1 MNAVFSAKAP
11 AKLIISGE
19 HAVVYGAPAIAVA
32 INQYITTTVNWSNSS
47 TFNSSSSSNKYNSP
61 IINFN
66 LVELKY
72 AKAHPIKTLLSLAH
86 KLQHN
91 YNAFLNNSCSIKQVI
106 KKPFELMQYA
116 VINLL
121 AKLQL
126 QISKN
131 LDIKVDSNIPIG
143 AGLGSSAA
151 VIISC
156 LRSLAYL
163 FTINW
168 DPNKFLKIAKDIE
181 HLQHGYSSG
190 LDLYMSTFGGC
201 NYFNFANDI
210 VKPIAIDLPK
220 LGCKIVHTGIPAATT
235 GECVISAKE
244 YFINNHLDLVNKFT
258 LITETI
264 RLALINNDQ
273 LQLINAIRANHNLLC
288 SIKVV
293 PEKIQHFIKDIE
305 LIGGAGKICGAG
317 SISGD
322 SAGIL
327 LVIGD
332 EIKLTQI
339 AADYNYKIQN
349 IHMDLTGVT
358 VV

>member
-1 MNAVFSAKAP
+1 MNVAFSAKAP

-19 HAVVYGAPAIAVA
+19 HSVVYGAPALAVA
-32 INQYITTTVNWSNSS
+32 INQYITTTVNWS
-47 TFNSSSSSNKYNSP
+47 SNRYNNRHNSP

-86 KLQHN
+86 KLQNN
-91 YNAFLNNSCSIKQVI
+91 YSAFVNNSCNIKQVI
-106 KKPFELMQYA
+106 KKPFELLQYA

-126 QISKN
+126 QLYKN

-163 FTINW
+163 FKINW
-168 DPNKFLKIAKDIE
+168 EPNKFLKIAKDIE
-181 HLQHGYSSG
+181 HLQHGHSSG

-201 NYFNFANDI
+201 NYFNCVNN
-210 VKPIAIDLPK
+210 IAEQIKLPA
-220 LGCKIVHTGIPAATT
+220 LGFKIINTGIPSSTT
-235 GECVISAKE
+235 GECVASTKK
-244 YFINNHLDLVNKFT
+244 YFINNVDLTNEFS
-258 LITETI
+258 LITEAI
-264 RLALINNDQ
+264 KLALINNNQ
-273 LQLINAIRANHNLLC
+273 EKFIAAIRSNHNLLC

-293 PEKIQHFIKDIE
+293 PEKVQKFIKDVE
-305 LIGGAGKICGAG
+305 LMGGAGKICGAG
-317 SISGD
+317 SICGENAGVLLLAGD
-322 SAGIL
+322 Q
-327 LVIGD
+327 
-332 EIKLTQI
+332 EKLAKV
-339 AADYNYKIQN
+339 AANYNYKIQDIN
-349 IHMDLTGVT
+349 IDLTGVT
-358 VV
+358 IV